1 MPAVHANRESPRMLD
16 EIRWVAVAV
25 TTAASAPGRRGIART
40 KNTFDLAFSPPEDT
54 DGDGLFDADG
64 GDGRTVT
71 LQTDPTQDTYDRH
84 GRLLRTSRR
93 PAGPCSKPSNSRRAG
108 QRRTTFD
115 RKPFEQIRRLRAAER
130 AAKSRGR
137 GV

>member
-1 MPAVHANRESPRMLD
+1 MLD

-71 LQTDPTQDTYDRH
+71 LQTDPTQDTYDSPV
-84 GRLLRTSRR
+84 GCTNSV
-93 PAGPCSKPSNSRRAG
+93 AG
-108 QRRTTFD
+108 
-115 RKPFEQIRRLRAAER
+115 
-130 AAKSRGR
+130 SRGSR
-137 GV
+137 PEMRSLLSGER